1 MAKTKN
7 IEVDEKFQKKSEEF
21 IENMNS
27 DMRFKSEFIGDDMLF
42 DWVKEIEF
50 ACPYIDNIIRNPK
63 LTLVNEEDVVKI
75 EKAKKISVTSVKDL
89 SKHTHY
95 IEKIDEKTN
104 EVSPSKILIER
115 REETFNTYENRFIY
129 TLIDNMLR
137 FVMDKE
143 RTLEELES
151 KSSKKL
157 EYYATSETKEEKIN
171 IEVKLNA
178 NELPKDKTESD
189 FQKEIEDIK
198 KRVKNIKDY
207 IGDWRRSEFVTSLDK
222 AHVAFI
228 IPPVR
233 KTNMILKNPNFQIAS
248 KLWQYL
254 LNYDLKN
261 EAPSNKSGL
270 ETSGDNLLQNI
281 LNDTFLTHFYIMDS
295 ISKTKKEQKEKLK
308 EYGLLMIVNQIKR
321 TIEMLRSSG
330 YDITEDEILKRIAD
344 EMEQEKVKQTA
355 GVSEIEKK
363 FREAMEDFLKESKEG
378 LK

>member
-1 MAKTKN
+1 MVKEEKTLANILNEKSNIFQKN
-7 IEVDEKFQKKSEEF
+7 INSEMYFESELESGSMSLGWLEEF
-21 IENMNS
+21 
-27 DMRFKSEFIGDDMLF
+27 
-42 DWVKEIEF
+42 EF
-50 ACPYIDNIIRNPK
+50 ACPYIDNIIRNPR
-63 LTLVNEEDVVKI
+63 LSLVTEEDVVKI
-75 EKAKKISVTSVKDL
+75 EKAKKITVASVKNL
-89 SKHTHY
+89 SKNTHF
-95 IEKIDEKTN
+95 IDKITEN
-104 EVSPSKILIER
+104 QEVQPSKILIER
-115 REETFNTYENRFIY
+115 REDTYNTYENRFIY